1 MWYEA
6 LNFSFGG
13 AYVELGKNVHCGKS
27 VQIIDWFFVGG
38 RIFFE
43 IGK

>member
-6 LNFSFGG
+6 LNFSSW
-13 AYVELGKNVHCGKS
+13 VELWKNVHCRKS

-38 RIFFE
+38 RILFE
-43 IGK
+43 VGK